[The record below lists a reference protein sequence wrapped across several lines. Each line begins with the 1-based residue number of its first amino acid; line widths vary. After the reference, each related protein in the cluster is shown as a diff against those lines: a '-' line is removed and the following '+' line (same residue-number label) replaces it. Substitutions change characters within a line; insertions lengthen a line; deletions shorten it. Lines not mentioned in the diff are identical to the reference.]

1 MTTKAGTAAPSAATP
16 AAPASR
22 QDAMR
27 ALLHGVAADLQAYQ
41 QLQALLEQQFE
52 GAVRHQSAR
61 LTELAEAIT
70 ALVDSMEARRAE
82 RVALVQRLL
91 GPRGTMAQAF
101 ALLKN
106 PARERMEADWR
117 TLEHSVRECK
127 RLGKRNSDLLVEQYT
142 IMQRVLHGEEHIYA
156 PA

>member
-1 MTTKAGTAAPSAATP
+1 MTASTAP
-16 AAPASR
+16 APASR
-22 QDAMR
+22 QDTMR
-27 ALLHGVAADLQAYQ
+27 ALLQGVAADLLAYQ
-41 QLQALLEQQFE
+41 QLHELLEQQFD

-61 LTELAEAIT
+61 LTELADAIT
-70 ALVDSMEARRAE
+70 ALVDTMEARRAA
-82 RVALVQRLL
+82 RVAQVQRLL
-91 GPRGTMAQAF
+91 GPQGTMAQAF

-117 TLEHSVRECK
+117 TLEHRVRECK

-142 IMQRVLHGEEHIYA
+142 IMQRVLHGEEQLYA

>member
-1 MTTKAGTAAPSAATP
+1 MTTG
-16 AAPASR
+16 SR

-27 ALLHGVAADLQAYQ
+27 TLLQGLAADLLAYP
-41 QLQALLEQQFE
+41 QLHALLEQQFE
-52 GAVRHQSAR
+52 AAVRHHSAR
-61 LTELAEAIT
+61 LGELAEAIT
-70 ALVDSMEARRAE
+70 ALVDTMEERRAQ

-91 GPRGTMAQAF
+91 GPHGTMAQAF

-117 TLEHSVRECK
+117 SLEHSVRECK

-142 IMQRVLHGEEHIYA
+142 IMQRVLHGEEQIYA

>member
-1 MTTKAGTAAPSAATP
+1 MTP
-16 AAPASR
+16 ASTASR

-27 ALLHGVAADLQAYQ
+27 ALLQGLAADLLAYP
-41 QLQALLEQQFE
+41 QLRDLLEQQFDA
-52 GAVRHQSAR
+52 AVRHQSAR
-61 LTELAEAIT
+61 LTELADAIS
-70 ALVDSMEARRAE
+70 ALVDTMEGRRAA

-91 GPRGTMAQAF
+91 GPQGTMSQAF

-106 PARERMEADWR
+106 PARERMAADWQ

-127 RLGKRNSDLLVEQYT
+127 RLGKRNSDLLVEQYS
-142 IMQRVLHGEEHIYA
+142 IMQRVLHGEEFIYA

>member
-1 MTTKAGTAAPSAATP
+1 MTAGGATP
-16 AAPASR
+16 PAPPAPPATR

-27 ALLHGVAADLQAYQ
+27 ALLHGVAADLQAYP
-41 QLQALLEQQFE
+41 QLHELLEQQFD
-52 GAVRHQSAR
+52 GAVRHQSER
-61 LTELAEAIT
+61 LTALAEAIT
-70 ALVDSMEARRAE
+70 ALVDGMEARRAE

-91 GPRGTMAQAF
+91 GPHGTMAQAF

-117 TLEHSVRECK
+117 ALEHSVRECK

-142 IMQRVLHGEEHIYA
+142 IMQRVLHGEEQIYA